1 MFVVALLASGSA
13 YLLADTPSAV
23 GKPTG
28 GGGGATTTTTT
39 KQWNGKNGLELADQT
54 GCDPTQGA
62 YWHWI
67 LTAGGQTD
75 VVSATLTVQLATSGD
90 VVAPGYRNG
99 GDNGAVHF
107 DVNSSAP
114 DKVVSAS
121 VTFTYTGTLGKVVLT
136 ISHATCTDGGS
147 SSASSS
153 TASSSEA
160 SSSQA
165 SSSQASSSEASS
177 SEASSSEA
185 SSSEASSSEA
195 SSSEAS
201 SSEASSSEASS
212 SEASSSEASS
222 SEASSSEASSSEASS
237 SEASTSIAA
246 TSGSTSG
253 AGVAGVA
260 TSTHAK
266 PTVPHHSTS
275 SGVEAASAGSASL
288 SGVPFGNT
296 GDFTPVAY
304 ESHGLTGMRLL
315 GFVTALFVAALAA
328 LGTVS
333 RRTRS
338 GLLAAVESAGRIVV
352 ARGSRSRRH

>member
-1 MFVVALLASGSA
+1 MFVVALVASGSA
-13 YLLADTPSAV
+13 YLLADTPSAA

-28 GGGGATTTTTT
+28 GGGGTTTTTT
-39 KQWNGKNGLELADQT
+39 MPWNGKNGLGAADRT
-54 GCDPTQGA
+54 GCKPTQGA
-62 YWHWI
+62 YWLWI
-67 LTAGGQTD
+67 LTPGGGKAD
-75 VVSATLTVQLATSGD
+75 VVSATLTVQLANSGS
-90 VVAPGYRNG
+90 VTATGYHQG
-99 GDNGAVHF
+99 KGDGSLHF
-107 DVNSSAP
+107 DINSLVP

-121 VTFTYTGTLGKVVLT
+121 VTFTYTGTLGNIVLT
-136 ISHATCTDGGS
+136 ISHSFCTGGAS

-153 TASSSEA
+153 MA

-201 SSEASSSEASS
+201 
-212 SEASSSEASS
+212 
-222 SEASSSEASSSEASS
+222 
-237 SEASTSIAA
+237 TSVAA
-246 TSGSTSG
+246 TSSSSSDGG
-253 AGVAGVA
+253 IGGVA

-266 PTVPHHSTS
+266 PTVAHHSTS
-275 SGVEAASAGSASL
+275 SGVEAAATGSASL

-296 GDFTPVAY
+296 GDFAPVAY
-304 ESHGLTGMRLL
+304 ESHGLNGLRLL
-315 GFVTALFVAALAA
+315 GFVTALVVAALAA

-333 RRTRS
+333 RRTRR
-338 GLLAAVESAGRIVV
+338 GLLVAAGSAGRIVV